1 MVLVSHKISWVFLTA
16 ACLFPLSLTSPALET
31 VCNKGTGFECASCE
45 PELICYDPDV
55 GGRGTCCN
63 NFLYL
68 IEFTKDMISTF
79 GSFVAAR
86 SFSIVPFATT
96 ATLVSDLAS
105 ADEALVS
112 LDALTYTG
120 GSTNHAAAINLCRTS
135 LESSPE
141 VDRKNFLLLITD
153 GSPSE
158 PVFSPEAEAEA
169 AAEEAKSEGIYIIPL
184 MIKQEISLYLQ
195 RLSSDGIVFDA
206 SDFDDLPSLRETL
219 LAQVECQV

>member
-1 MVLVSHKISWVFLTA
+1 MDLVSHKIGWVFLPA
-16 ACLFPLSLTSPALET
+16 ACLFLLSPTVPAIET

-55 GGRGTCCN
+55 GRGTCCN

-86 SFSIVPFATT
+86 SFSIVPFA
-96 ATLVSDLAS
+96 ADAELVSDLSTAN
-105 ADEALVS
+105 EAMAS
-112 LDALTYTG
+112 LDALIYTG
-120 GSTNHAAAINLCRTS
+120 GSTNHAAAINVCRTS

-141 VDRKNFLLLITD
+141 VDRKKFLLLITD

>member
-1 MVLVSHKISWVFLTA
+1 MSHKIGLGAFDCSVPI
-16 ACLFPLSLTSPALET
+16 PLSPTSPALET

-55 GGRGTCCN
+55 GRGTCCN
-63 NFLYL
+63 NFLYVL
-68 IEFTKDMISTF
+68 EFVKDMISTF

-86 SFSIVPFATT
+86 SFSIVPFA
-96 ATLVSDLAS
+96 ADAELVSDLS
-105 ADEALVS
+105 TADEALAS

-141 VDRKNFLLLITD
+141 DRTNFLLLITD